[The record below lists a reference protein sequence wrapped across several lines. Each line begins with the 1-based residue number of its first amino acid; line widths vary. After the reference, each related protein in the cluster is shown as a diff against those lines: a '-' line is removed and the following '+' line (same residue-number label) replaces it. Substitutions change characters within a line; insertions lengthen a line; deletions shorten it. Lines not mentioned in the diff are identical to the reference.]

1 MVVVF
6 FSKSQFSLQSF
17 LVSEINLHTVQSLR
31 KIPSPC
37 FVDLFNII
45 FLRSAFVFSNPL
57 QRIQLFPLSQTPF
70 SLGERCEKKRN
81 SRSRRLETPSPERE
95 MNNFQVET
103 SNTGNETSTNSNSD
117 VQQGLGDGISENH
130 LTEPSLIS
138 NEIQT
143 WTQMFEER
151 DNDRIAKIRE
161 KKTIN

>member
-1 MVVVF
+1 
-6 FSKSQFSLQSF
+6 
-17 LVSEINLHTVQSLR
+17 
-31 KIPSPC
+31 
-37 FVDLFNII
+37 
-45 FLRSAFVFSNPL
+45 
-57 QRIQLFPLSQTPF
+57 
-70 SLGERCEKKRN
+70 
-81 SRSRRLETPSPERE
+81 